1 MINSYSWLAIISFI
15 IFISISLMVWTNFK
29 PFIRLEE
36 KTATLFEKSF
46 GHPKMGYSDGF
57 FNGFLTFLVT
67 YGSAPYLSILTVII
81 AIFLFLKGY
90 LSLAIGFLAMMS
102 SGGILGILLKNV
114 FKRPRPKN
122 SLSFESGY
130 SFPSGHAIAS
140 SIFFLSI
147 IFLLFPMISG
157 DFLRMILTGI
167 LLLLWSLLIFSRLY
181 FHAHHLGDLIVGVF
195 YAIFWVKT
203 GIYIYSFILSRFIY

>member
-1 MINSYSWLAIISFI
+1 MDMSHSWLAVISFAI
-15 IFISISLMVWTNFK
+15 LVSVSWMVWVHFE
-29 PFIRLEE
+29 PFIQLEAR
-36 KTATLFEKSF
+36 TASFFEKSF
-46 GHPKMGYSDGF
+46 GHPQMGYSDGF
-57 FNGFLTFLVT
+57 LNGLLTFLVT
-67 YGSAPYLSILTVII
+67 YGSAPYLSVLTLLI

-90 LSLAIGFLAMMS
+90 LSLAIGFLAIMS

-147 IFLLFPMISG
+147 ILLLFPMIPG
-157 DFLRMILTGI
+157 DSLRIILTGI
-167 LLLLWSLLIFSRLY
+167 LLLVWAFLIFSRLY

-195 YAIFWVKT
+195 YAVFWVKT
-203 GIYIYSFILSRFIY
+203 GVFIYSRIVQ